1 MITLEKK
8 KQIVEEIQGYL
19 EKASAAYLI
28 DFESMTVAEANNF
41 RGELRKG
48 GFDYKVAKNTA
59 FRRAIEGNE
68 KFAFPETDFKGY
80 SGMVFGYEDPVTPAK
95 IIKKAFD
102 TKERPKLKAAIIDGK
117 YFDSTQLKTLASLPT
132 KEEIMAAIVGSINA
146 PASGIHGA
154 ISAVMRDLAN
164 VIHVGIKAKSEVA

>member
-1 MITLEKK
+1 MNPLEKK
-8 KQIVEEIQGYL
+8 EKIVEEIKGYL
-19 EKASAAYLI
+19 EKASGAYLI
-28 DFESMTVAEANNF
+28 DFEFLTVAEANKF
-41 RGELRKG
+41 RSELRAG

-59 FRRAIEGNE
+59 FRRAIEGND

-164 VIHVGIKAKSEVA
+164 VIHVAIKSKSEVA

>member
-8 KQIVEEIQGYL
+8 KQIVEEIQAYL

-28 DFESMTVAEANNF
+28 DFESMTVAESNSF
-41 RGELRKG
+41 RSELRKG

-68 KFAFPETDFKGY
+68 RFAFPETDFKGY

-117 YFDSTQLKTLASLPT
+117 YFDSTQLKTLAALPT
-132 KEEIMAAIVGSINA
+132 KEDIMAAIVGSINA